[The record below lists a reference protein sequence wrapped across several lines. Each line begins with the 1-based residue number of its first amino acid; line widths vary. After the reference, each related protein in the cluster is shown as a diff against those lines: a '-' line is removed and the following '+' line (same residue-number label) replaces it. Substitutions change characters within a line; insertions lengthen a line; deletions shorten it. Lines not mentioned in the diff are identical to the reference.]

1 MSRVGSLYS
10 WKADELQ
17 NLLNEMLVESQDLS
31 NLAEELV
38 LSTDNIMASNWMG
51 KDSEAFGTKI
61 KEESQTIQ
69 TKIVPG
75 VDNWVSST
83 SSALEMLKE
92 TERQLVQRA
101 NSLPL

>member
-38 LSTDNIMASNWMG
+38 LSTDNIS
-51 KDSEAFGTKI
+51 
-61 KEESQTIQ
+61 
-69 TKIVPG
+69 
-75 VDNWVSST
+75 
-83 SSALEMLKE
+83 LKG
-92 TERQLVQRA
+92 
-101 NSLPL
+101 NSFVFV